1 MTDLNKL
8 TSNTTTQTTNI
19 NKSDDNIIATNPDGV
34 LGKDDFLKLLL
45 VELEH
50 QDPTAPM
57 DSEKILAQTSQLAT
71 LEAQQNTN
79 KVMSDFASQFAM
91 SQNMNAV
98 SAIGKQA
105 KMDNSLILEEGK
117 DTNFDL
123 YFNNKIQSGSVGIYD
138 QTEKLIKTIN
148 LDAQKGG
155 SLKFTWDG
163 KDDNGVGVDAGKYKV
178 VATYNS
184 PDGENHQSEYG
195 TYKIE
200 SVKFEESQ
208 ALVKLGGQYIP
219 FSEIK
224 EIVG

>member
-1 MTDLNKL
+1 MTDLN
-8 TSNTTTQTTNI
+8 TIANSTQTT
-19 NKSDDNIIATNPDGV
+19 STDNSIAVNPDGI

-79 KVMSDFASQFAM
+79 QVMSDFAAQFAM
-91 SQNMNAV
+91 SQNINAV

-105 KMDNSLILEEGK
+105 KMDNSLILEEGSES
-117 DTNFDL
+117 TFDL
-123 YFNNKIQSGSVGIYD
+123 YFSEDIQSGSVEIYD
-138 QTEKLIKTIN
+138 DNDEVVKTIN
-148 LDAQKGG
+148 LDAQSGG
-155 SLKFTWDG
+155 SLQFSWDG
-163 KDDNGVGVDAGKYKV
+163 NSDNEVMMEAGNYKAI
-178 VATYNS
+178 ATYSS
-184 PDGENHQSEYG
+184 PDGNNHQSEYG

>member
-1 MTDLNKL
+1 MTDLNIIANS
-8 TSNTTTQTTNI
+8 TNTTTTDT
-19 NKSDDNIIATNPDGV
+19 DTEMAVNPDGI

-50 QDPTAPM
+50 QDPTSPM

-79 KVMSDFASQFAM
+79 DVMNNFASQFAL

-105 KMDNSLILEEGK
+105 KMDNSLVLEDGK
-117 DTNFDL
+117 ESRFDL
-123 YFNNKIQSGSVGIYD
+123 YFSEDIQSGSVEIYD
-138 QTEKLIKTIN
+138 QNEKIVKTIN
-148 LDAQKGG
+148 LDAQSGG
-155 SLKFTWDG
+155 SLQFTWDG
-163 KDDNGVGVDAGKYKV
+163 KDDNSNQMEAGNYKV
-178 VATYNS
+178 IAKYTS
-184 PDGENHQSEYG
+184 PDGNNHQSEYG

>member
-1 MTDLNKL
+1 MTDLNKI
-8 TSNTTTQTTNI
+8 TNNTAQTNSVKKTN
-19 NKSDDNIIATNPDGV
+19 DDNIATNPKGV

-50 QDPTAPM
+50 QDPTSPM

-79 KVMSDFASQFAM
+79 KVMSDFAAQFAM

-105 KMDNSLILEEGK
+105 KMDNELILEEGK
-117 DTNFDL
+117 DANFDL
-123 YFNNKIQSGSVGIYD
+123 YFNNDIQSGSVDIYD
-138 QTEKLIKTIN
+138 QDENLIKTIN
-148 LDAQKGG
+148 LDAQTGG
-155 SLKFTWDG
+155 LLKFNWDG
-163 KDDNGVGVDAGKYKV
+163 KNSDGVGVDAGKYKV
-178 VATYNS
+178 VASYNS
-184 PDGENHQSEYG
+184 PDGQKHQSEYG

-200 SVKFEESQ
+200 SVKFEDSQ

-219 FSEIK
+219 FSQIK